1 MKSLALCLLGLLVFV
16 SVGTAEPSLVVGQVR
31 LSDGQPVAGARVM
44 LFDLT
49 SLRQGAVVQAT
60 TDATGQFAL
69 PLAALA
75 QSALSHS
82 FVLGPNYPNPFNP
95 STLIPYELASSGYV
109 RLAVFN
115 LLGQRVATLVDGV
128 QPAGAH
134 RARWDGTDAAGQAAA
149 AGVYVYRLLVDGMQQ
164 TGRMV
169 LVDGQAGVPIGGAEV
184 KAQPTAVASGSAY
197 GLVVV
202 GEGMMPYVDSAFR
215 VEAGRAARDLV
226 VEGSAGLP
234 RMKVAAGG
242 VLGDVNNDG
251 QVDVSDAL
259 LVMMYLVLL
268 DVAALDIGDLDWR
281 DRMDVVSFLERYS
294 SFAAANLDR
303 VDLGDVDQDG
313 DVDFDDVQFMLTYS
327 IDPSD
332 PTLPTGIG
340 LLLELVASLPGG
352 AEMSFVWIEPGTFQ
366 MGSPDSEEGRW
377 GDEGPVH
384 EVEIS
389 AGFWL
394 GTYEV
399 TQEEWEAVM
408 ETSPWS
414 GKDYVVS
421 APSHPAVYISWDD
434 VQEFIG
440 RLNAE
445 EGEAL
450 YRLPSEA
457 EWEYAC
463 RAGST
468 TRWSF
473 GDDASQLTHY
483 AWYYANAWNV
493 GKQYAHAVGQK
504 KPNAWGLYDMHGNVW
519 EWVQDWHNARYYN
532 SSPRVD
538 PLGPSIGSFRVIR
551 GGFFHS
557 NRPACAVG
565 DSRQLLARLSQRRPW
580 RASFKDSLTLD
591 SFYPFTLGGVEG
603 VACFWG

>member
-1 MKSLALCLLGLLVFV
+1 MKSLTICLIGLLVFV
-16 SVGTAEPSLVVGQVR
+16 SVGLAEPSLIVGQVR

-49 SLRQGAVVQAT
+49 SLRRGAVVQAT

-69 PLAALA
+69 PLAALERP
-75 QSALSHS
+75 ALSHG

-128 QPAGAH
+128 QSAGAH
-134 RARWDGTDAAGQAAA
+134 RARWDGTDAIGQAAA
-149 AGVYVYRLLVDGMQQ
+149 AGVYVYRLLVDGAQQ

-184 KAQPTAVASGSAY
+184 KTRPTAAASGSAY
-197 GLVVV
+197 GLVVA
-202 GEGMMPYVDSAFR
+202 GEGMMPYVDPAFR
-215 VEAGRAARDLV
+215 VEERLAARDLV
-226 VEGSAGLP
+226 VEESAGLP
-234 RMKVAAGG
+234 RMKVAADEL
-242 VLGDVNNDG
+242 LGDVNNDG

-268 DVAALDIGDLDWR
+268 DVVALDIRDLDWR
-281 DRMDVVSFLERYS
+281 DRMDVVFFLERYS

-327 IDPSD
+327 I
-332 PTLPTGIG
+332 GG
-340 LLLELVASLPGG
+340 LETERTFSLPNGT
-352 AEMSFVWIEPGTFQ
+352 EMEFVWIEPGTFQ
-366 MGSPDSEEGRW
+366 MGSPASEEGRW
-377 GDEGPVH
+377 DDEGPVH

-394 GTYEV
+394 GKYEV
-399 TQEEWEAVM
+399 TQEQWESVM
-408 ETSPWS
+408 GTSPWS
-414 GKDYVVS
+414 GQDFVES
-421 APSHPAVYISWDD
+421 SPSHPAVYISWND

-445 EGEAL
+445 GGEAL

-463 RAGST
+463 RAGSA

-473 GDDASQLTHY
+473 GDDESQLTRY
-483 AWYYANAWNV
+483 AWYSYNAWEA
-493 GKQYAHAVGQK
+493 GEGYAHAVGQK
-504 KPNAWGLYDMHGNVW
+504 KPNAWGLYDMHGNVR
-519 EWVQDWHNARYYN
+519 EWVQDWWDRDYYN

-538 PLGPSIGSFRVIR
+538 PLGPSSGSGRFVR
-551 GGFFHS
+551 GGGFS
-557 NRPACAVG
+557 NSAQDVRAAKRGYISPGLRSVG
-565 DSRQLLARLSQRRPW
+565 IGVRLLRIH
-580 RASFKDSLTLD
+580 
-591 SFYPFTLGGVEG
+591 
-603 VACFWG
+603 